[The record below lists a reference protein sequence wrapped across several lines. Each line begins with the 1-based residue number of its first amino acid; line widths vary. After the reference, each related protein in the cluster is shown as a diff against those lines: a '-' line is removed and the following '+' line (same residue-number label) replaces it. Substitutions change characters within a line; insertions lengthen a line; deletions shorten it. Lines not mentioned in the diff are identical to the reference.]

1 MYDYFSIEGFKQFG
15 MFYLIMG
22 IGAFLLFY
30 DIRKEE
36 KSFKIWFLKVLAIG
50 IVSTTLMYSINFYSD
65 TKDYNKEIQYCEN
78 KEYILIDRKCYKPI
92 GDNRYIKVDTVIVT
106 LKKE

>member
-22 IGAFLLFY
+22 LGAFLFFY
-30 DIRKEE
+30 DIRKQE
-36 KSFKIWFLKVLAIG
+36 KNLKIWFFKVLAVG
-50 IVSTTLMYSINFYSD
+50 IVSATLMYSINFYFD
-65 TKDYNKEIQYCEN
+65 GKDYNKQIQYCEN
-78 KEYILIDRKCYKPI
+78 KEDIMIDRKCYKPI
-92 GDNRYIKVDTVIVT
+92 GDNRYIKADTTIVT